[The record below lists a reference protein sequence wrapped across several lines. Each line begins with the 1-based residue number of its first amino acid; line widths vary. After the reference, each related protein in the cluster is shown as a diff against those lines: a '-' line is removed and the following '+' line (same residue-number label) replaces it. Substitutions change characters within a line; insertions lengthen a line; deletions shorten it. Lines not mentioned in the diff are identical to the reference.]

1 MKCPLHA
8 DPEAGRGKRQN
19 IKRTPTHTTPTLF
32 GGLMADNKTKAT
44 RASVDRFIKAVKDEQ
59 TRRDCKRLIE
69 IMRAVSREDPQMWG
83 PSIVGFGQYH
93 YKYASGREGDFLRIG
108 FSPRKTNISVYMVT
122 GLSLA
127 GEALKKLGKFKTG
140 KGCLYIKRLTD
151 VDETQLTKM
160 LETSFHSQDPTH

>member
-1 MKCPLHA
+1 
-8 DPEAGRGKRQN
+8 
-19 IKRTPTHTTPTLF
+19 
-32 GGLMADNKTKAT
+32 MAENKTKPT
-44 RASVDRFIKAVKDEQ
+44 RLSVARFINAVKDEQ

-69 IMRAVSREDPQMWG
+69 IMKAVSKEDPKMWG

-93 YKYASGREGDFLRIG
+93 YKYASGREGDSLRIG

-127 GEALKKLGKFKTG
+127 KEALKKLGKFKTG
-140 KGCLYIKRLTD
+140 GGCLYIKRLSD

-160 LETSFHSQDPTH
+160 LENAFHSQD